1 LATYPGQAKIAANS
15 LEVTRLPPLPNL
27 SFAPGGRPK
36 KEEAMNSESSHEDV
50 RHDRSTTI
58 FVNGRERS
66 FARSEISFAQVV
78 ELANLGPGGENIV
91 FTVTY
96 KRGQGHKPEGT
107 MVDGDTV
114 KVKEGMMFSVTRTDK
129 S

>member
-1 LATYPGQAKIAANS
+1 
-15 LEVTRLPPLPNL
+15 
-27 SFAPGGRPK
+27 
-36 KEEAMNSESSHEDV
+36 MNSESSQEQDL

-58 FVNGRERS
+58 FVNGRERT
-66 FARSEISFAQVV
+66 FAGSEISFAQVV